1 MVQNHNNNKEQNNY
15 SYNNNYVNKNHL
27 SIMQTNKPI
36 KRVCVYVCCRSP
48 CGGRR
53 HNVCPQYQFGFG
65 SSHGTYAKKIY
76 QLKTFYKPK
85 KKWKHLF
92 FCLKNKS
99 KVNQKK
105 SISSTSRQLLNL
117 PLFVCLS
124 LSLPN
129 YQPVPITLSL
139 LLLLPLSL
147 SLSLFALALHTIC
160 VTFVHISFRF
170 SSQKKKHNHCVE
182 ISFHFIVDF
191 LHSFWNK
198 ANCKITNAYTP
209 IIQYILI
216 YKHIL
221 KFLPIKCCVNNCF
234 AMPCQFVIAPK

>member
-15 SYNNNYVNKNHL
+15 SYNNNNYVNKNHL

-85 KKWKHLF
+85 KKWKLLF
-92 FCLKNKS
+92 FCLKKNQKLT
-99 KVNQKK
+99 NQKK
-105 SISSTSRQLLNL
+105 VYHQLLVKFL
-117 PLFVCLS
+117 IYLYLSVS

-139 LLLLPLSL
+139 YSYSSL
-147 SLSLFALALHTIC
+147 SLSVSLCSCFTHNLCNICSYIISLLKSKKNKNIFIAL
-160 VTFVHISFRF
+160 
-170 SSQKKKHNHCVE
+170 K
-182 ISFHFIVDF
+182 FHFI
-191 LHSFWNK
+191 S
-198 ANCKITNAYTP
+198 
-209 IIQYILI
+209 
-216 YKHIL
+216 
-221 KFLPIKCCVNNCF
+221 
-234 AMPCQFVIAPK
+234 